1 MIEQYLSN
9 TNESATIIKILT
21 SHDLNNAVESFYIR
35 SEDTK
40 SSTCSGTSHMLCFL
54 QIDHAVH
61 AESQTSLGIS
71 VSTPRFTRFGNI
83 HHACWESSIVRLH
96 ISIVTRAS

>member
-1 MIEQYLSN
+1 MKNIHNFTAKTMNTHSVDWQDLVTVSDIHEQM
-9 TNESATIIKILT
+9 
-21 SHDLNNAVESFYIR
+21 DVESFYIR

-40 SSTCSGTSHMLCFL
+40 SSTCSGTSHMLCFFLL

-71 VSTPRFTRFGNI
+71 VSTPPFTRFGNI
-83 HHACWESSIVRLH
+83 HHAC
-96 ISIVTRAS
+96 